1 MGRFQ
6 FESDPA
12 KKSTGTWTA
21 KKNMC
26 FVVWLDMGG
35 VAIALPFVISLV
47 RHLVHQRLH
56 GRLGAALGAFR
67 MVVDRCWWLLS
78 LVDGFLK
85 LTVADLWPDDK
96 KSKESKDQGTKER
109 RAKGPTIHRINQEII
124 NLKKNIWHK
133 KMVEI
138 WTSQEKLGT
147 FLTLYPCLRLL
158 VAENVGHQFA
168 IHKSL
173 GK

>member
-1 MGRFQ
+1 MSTRYFNWDSLEEMSRFQ

-35 VAIALPFVISLV
+35 VAIALPFVILLV
-47 RHLVHQRLH
+47 RHLVYQRLH

-67 MVVDRCWWLLS
+67 MWLS
-78 LVDGFLK
+78 LVDGFLR
-85 LTVADLWPDDK
+85 LTVAERRPDDK

-109 RAKGPTIHRINQEII
+109 RAKGPTIHRINQEIVS
-124 NLKKNIWHK
+124 LKKK
-133 KMVEI
+133 KYIYIYV
-138 WTSQEKLGT
+138 
-147 FLTLYPCLRLL
+147 
-158 VAENVGHQFA
+158 
-168 IHKSL
+168 
-173 GK
+173 